1 MIVREVRRRE
11 RDRYIE
17 LIAAQASDE
26 DRSLHLLDSSV
37 REIRGAFGWVPFALL
52 RLFAILH
59 RSPVHLLVAEEGG
72 KLVGTTVAI
81 FRPPGTYVAAVGV
94 DPGYRRRGIATQ
106 LLARAELLSR
116 ERRIPFLVLDVY
128 SSNSTARR
136 LYAREGW
143 TEGPHVRWWRLA
155 GPVSSGSPE
164 PPGPSWAVPHIT
176 PFPELA
182 GIRSHLAD
190 SLPFDFPPSCLHPS
204 EVVAAGPRWI
214 REDLAVGPGGT
225 PIAATRII
233 QNRGNPI
240 RFLFPAAREAPP
252 PGVLARLV
260 REAHGFGRSGN
271 PGESLVLVLSSQ
283 SFWEKELESLGA
295 VLVTESET
303 WWKRVARPG
312 NRGDQGPPAGS
323 TSGEAHPR

>member
-17 LIAAQASDE
+17 LIAAQASEE
-26 DRSLHLLDSSV
+26 DRSLHLLDSSL
-37 REIRGAFGWVPFALL
+37 REIRGAFGWVPFTLL
-52 RLFAILH
+52 RLFRVLH

-72 KLVGTTVAI
+72 VLVGTTVAI
-81 FRPPGTYVAAVGV
+81 FRPPWTYVAGVGV
-94 DPGYRRRGIATQ
+94 DPGYRRRGVATQ
-106 LLARAELLSR
+106 LLARAELLSG

-155 GPVSSGSPE
+155 GPLSSGSPE
-164 PPGPSWAVPHIT
+164 PTGPSWAVPRIT

-182 GIRSHLAD
+182 GLRGHLAD
-190 SLPFDFPPSCLHPS
+190 SLPFDFPRSCLHPS
-204 EVVAAGPRWI
+204 EVVAAGPRGI

-225 PIAATRII
+225 PIAATRIV
-233 QNRGNPI
+233 QNRGNPT
-240 RFLFPAAREAPP
+240 RYLFPAAREAPP
-252 PGVLARLV
+252 PGILARLV
-260 REAHGFGRSGN
+260 REAHGFHRSGN

-283 SFWEKELESLGA
+283 SFWEKELGSLGA

-303 WWKRVARPG
+303 WWKRVARQ
-312 NRGDQGPPAGS
+312 DQGPPAGS
-323 TSGEAHPR
+323 APGEAHPR